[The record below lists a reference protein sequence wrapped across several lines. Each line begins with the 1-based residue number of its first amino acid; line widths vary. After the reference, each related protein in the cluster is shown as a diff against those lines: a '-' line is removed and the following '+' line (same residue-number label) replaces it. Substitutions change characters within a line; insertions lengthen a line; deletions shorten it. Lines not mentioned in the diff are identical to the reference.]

1 MSFKAQNSDHKQSSS
16 DSLATQCGSRRQ
28 VGVSLDVLFS
38 DGERSGKAGTLAK
51 SCTSDWQQVQPG
63 DVFVALDNGEQDGHE
78 DARDAVAR
86 GAVAVV
92 CERLVPVFN
101 VPVYVV
107 SDSRA
112 AYSELCQA
120 LVGPSKSACS
130 RHWRCRRRRQNPR
143 RLLSWNPFFKPQA
156 KMSAS

>member
-1 MSFKAQNSDHKQSSS
+1 MSFKAQNSDPANSLS
-16 DSLATQCGSRRQ
+16 DSLATQSGSRRQ
-28 VGVSLDVLFS
+28 SGVPLDVLFS
-38 DGERSGKAGTLAK
+38 KAKRTGPAGSLAR

-86 GAVAVV
+86 GAIAVI
-92 CERLVPVFN
+92 CERLVPVFD

-112 AYSELCQA
+112 AYSELCQ
-120 LVGPSKSACS
+120 
-130 RHWRCRRRRQNPR
+130 
-143 RLLSWNPFFKPQA
+143 
-156 KMSAS
+156 